1 MQIISRIFGTSWK
14 TSLSG
19 YLGAIAV
26 GVIPV
31 LQTGQVSEE
40 ALIMAAAVAVLG
52 RFAKDHNVTG
62 GK

>member
-1 MQIISRIFGTSWK
+1 M
-14 TSLSG
+14 SG

-40 ALIMAAAVAVLG
+40 ALIMAVAVAVLG